1 MKSWH
6 GILVAGALCAM
17 LAGCAGATDAS
28 STTGS
33 SSNPEAAAS
42 APAASEALASS
53 SVESNAQSSMASG
66 AASEPAQDIAGRW
79 DTVEMSQGGE
89 TIVVA
94 DLPEDRR
101 ALAAQQYW
109 VFKADG
115 TLDMVDESQDFTQ
128 TCNWELD
135 GSTMSLTFEGA
146 PMMTAEYD
154 GTNIVVESDG
164 IVMKLQKSA

>member
-1 MKSWH
+1 
-6 GILVAGALCAM
+6 
-17 LAGCAGATDAS
+17 
-28 STTGS
+28 
-33 SSNPEAAAS
+33 
-42 APAASEALASS
+42 
-53 SVESNAQSSMASG
+53 MASG